1 MLRNHLP
8 QLCSGERGCTGE
20 VTRTLRFDQDLR
32 QQLEQAANR
41 SVRSVNSEII
51 FRLRSSFEQERSTP

>member
-1 MLRNHLP
+1 MLRNPP
-8 QLCSGERGCTGE
+8 QLCSGERNCTGA

-51 FRLRSSFEQERSTP
+51 FRLRNSFEHERSTP